1 MSDKKRTESE
11 SIKQNSAD
19 DELADPLSAEYLASL
34 ATAAQ
39 EAAKLGGDELLKWL
53 GVAKVQEKGPRDF
66 VTDADFASQQVIS
79 EFLLGQFPGHRFLGE
94 EDEPHSDGLPADSAD
109 GDDMNPFCWI
119 VDPLD
124 GTTNFV
130 HQLPSFSV
138 SIGLQYRG
146 QPLVGVVWDPVMQE
160 MFVGVRG
167 QGASLNGEPIRNSGC
182 VAIADAMIVISF
194 IKGVTRKDEQIGQFL
209 NLLETAGT
217 IRRLGSAALNLS
229 YVAMGRVDGYWAQ
242 GLKAWDT
249 AAGALIATEAGA
261 VIKQLNG
268 LPFETDTSRFVCAS
282 SEALHG
288 QIVETLLRSDV

>member
-1 MSDKKRTESE
+1 MSDKNRSESE
-11 SIKQNSAD
+11 SSNQNAANE
-19 DELADPLSAEYLASL
+19 ELVDPLSAEFLSSL

-39 EAAKLGGDELLKWL
+39 EAARLGGDELLKWL

-79 EFLLGQFPGHRFLGE
+79 EFLLGRFPEHRFLGE
-94 EDEPHSDGLPADSAD
+94 EDEPNSDGLPTDSVAGD
-109 GDDMNPFCWI
+109 GMNPFCWI

-138 SIGLQYRG
+138 SIGLQYQG
-146 QPLVGVVWDPVMQE
+146 QSIVGVVWDPILQE
-160 MFVGVRG
+160 MFVGIRG
-167 QGASLNGEPIRNSGC
+167 QGASMNGEPIRNSGC
-182 VAIADAMIVISF
+182 TSIADAMIVISF

-261 VIKQLNG
+261 TIKQLDG
-268 LPFETDTSRFVCAS
+268 RPFETNTSRFVCAS
-282 SEALHG
+282 SDALYEE
-288 QIVETLLRSDV
+288 IVATLLRSNA